1 MFAKL
6 KEWWSRLAA
15 PGAGA
20 ADAVEAAAVEY
31 NGYRIRPT
39 PFRNNGQFQT
49 CGIIEK
55 EGADGVKQ
63 HRFIRADAYPG
74 REDAV
79 AFTVTKAK
87 QIIDL
92 QGDRMFEQG

>member
-6 KEWWSRLAA
+6 KELWSRLAA
-15 PGAGA
+15 PSGGT
-20 ADAVEAAAVEY
+20 ADAAEASAVEY

-55 EGADGVKQ
+55 DAPDGMKQ

>member
-1 MFAKL
+1 FDKL
-6 KEWWSRLAA
+6 KAFWSRLAA
-15 PGAGA
+15 PGAGGA
-20 ADAVEAAAVEY
+20 ETVEAATVEY

-55 EGADGVKQ
+55 DGPEGMKQ

-74 REDAV
+74 RDDAI
-79 AFTVTKAK
+79 AFTITKAR

-92 QGDRMFEQG
+92 QGDRIFDQG

>member
-6 KEWWSRLAA
+6 KELWSRLAT
-15 PGAGA
+15 PGA
-20 ADAVEAAAVEY
+20 DASDTVEAAAVEY

-39 PFRNNGQFQT
+39 PFRNNAQFQT

-55 EGADGVKQ
+55 EVADGLKQ

-74 REDAV
+74 REDAI

>member
-1 MFAKL
+1 MDAP
-6 KEWWSRLAA
+6 AA
-15 PGAGA
+15 YARAHDLLDRVGLR
-20 ADAVEAAAVEY
+20 D
-31 NGYRIRPT
+31 
-39 PFRNNGQFQT
+39 
-49 CGIIEK
+49 
-55 EGADGVKQ
+55 
-63 HRFIRADAYPG
+63 RADAYPG

>member
-1 MFAKL
+1 MLEKL
-6 KEWWSRLAA
+6 KAAWSRLVGPAEEPA
-15 PGAGA
+15 
-20 ADAVEAAAVEY
+20 AAAVEY

-49 CGIIEK
+49 CGVIEK
-55 EGADGVKQ
+55 DAPEGMKQ

-74 REDAV
+74 REDAI
-79 AFTVTKAK
+79 AFTITKAK

-92 QGDRMFEQG
+92 QGDRIFEQS